1 MPVKIDPLVLR
12 VEALLFASGKPLT
25 VAEIGSALGIED
37 YRPVQ
42 AAVRQL
48 SETYDGRQTA
58 LEVRRVGDAYA
69 LKLREEFV
77 ATAQPMT
84 PLEIPERTLRTLTL
98 IAYHQPVRQSVVA
111 RMVGD
116 SAYEEVQR
124 LRELGFINASPRGAT
139 LELRTTRQFSE
150 YFGMASTRPEDIRRV
165 LEQKLGVLPT
175 APMGASGIGMPALP
189 EEETPPEPT
198 AEALATIPPAVGS
211 NRPAGPQNAP
221 Q

>member
-1 MPVKIDPLVLR
+1 MPSKIDDLVLR

-25 VAEIGSALGIED
+25 VAEIGSALGVED
-37 YRPVQ
+37 YHPVQ

-48 SETYDGRQTA
+48 ADTYDGRQTA
-58 LEVRRVGDAYA
+58 LEVRRVGDGYA
-69 LKLREEFV
+69 LKLREAFV
-77 ATAQPMT
+77 ETAQPIT
-84 PLEIPERTLRTLTL
+84 PLEIPPHTLRTLTL

-124 LRELGFINASPRGAT
+124 LRELGFVNASPKGAT
-139 LELRTTRQFSE
+139 LELRTTRQFSD
-150 YFGMASTRPEDIRRV
+150 YFGMASSRPEDIRRV

-189 EEETPPEPT
+189 GEES
-198 AEALATIPPAVGS
+198 PPAPSAEELAIIPSAAVGPT
-211 NRPAGPQNAP
+211 RPSVQNAP

>member
-1 MPVKIDPLVLR
+1 MPTKIDSLVLR

-25 VAEIGSALGIED
+25 VAEIGSALGVED

-48 SETYDGRQTA
+48 SETYDGRQTS
-58 LEVRRVGDAYA
+58 LEVRRVGDGYA
-69 LKLREEFV
+69 LKLRDEFV
-77 ATAQPMT
+77 ETAEPIT
-84 PLEIPERTLRTLTL
+84 PLEIPARTLRTLTL

-124 LRELGFINASPRGAT
+124 LRDLGFVNASPKGAT

-150 YFGMASTRPEDIRRV
+150 YFGMASSRPEDIRRV

-175 APMGASGIGMPALP
+175 APIGAAGIGMPALP
-189 EEETPPEPT
+189 DEEAPPEPSP
-198 AEALATIPPAVGS
+198 EDLATIPVSVGP
-211 NRPAGPQNAP
+211 NRRLDQNAP